1 MTYLEKLTHE
11 IAEEMAIKELKRTK
25 FFLGIMI
32 GFFIGLF
39 FWAIIIME
47 IYTLAPFKWIAP
59 AAIKN

>member
-47 IYTLAPFKWIAP
+47 IYTLAPFK
-59 AAIKN
+59 